1 MLSTKK
7 YSACRKKRSETN
19 CTFLY
24 TKRITEAKYTLE
36 VFQMKIAIMGFGTVG
51 SGAYEASKAAGGI
64 EVVKILARHG
74 REGYE
79 YLNDIITPDIDDI
92 AGDPEIELVV
102 ESMGGVEPA
111 REYVLKCLRAGK
123 HVVTPNKNLISA
135 CYSEL
140 MEEAAANGV
149 KLRFTSAVGGG
160 IPWLFNLLRTKRCD
174 EILQVRG
181 IVNGTCNYILDA
193 MYDKSA
199 DFGEM
204 LKIAQEIGYAET
216 DPSADIEGT
225 DTLRK
230 TVISTNLAFDAVIN
244 EEDVPCYG
252 IDTIQACDIAYLKE
266 NGLVCKLMMKAEKK
280 DGAIEVYVEPTAF
293 PADSLEANVKLNN
306 NLITLTA
313 KHLGTQSYFGQG
325 AGMMPTGESVI
336 QDVIDIRDGK
346 EQCIEVKVASEL
358 KACNSN
364 AVHRYYIRHD
374 RMCEHMEP
382 LVDTFEEKDGIY
394 YCISKPVPV
403 ETMHEMG
410 HHRKENGKEMFFA
423 ALAE

>member
-1 MLSTKK
+1 
-7 YSACRKKRSETN
+7 
-19 CTFLY
+19 
-24 TKRITEAKYTLE
+24 
-36 VFQMKIAIMGFGTVG
+36 MKIAIMGFGTVG
-51 SGAYEASKAAGGI
+51 SGAYETALNAGGL

-79 YLNDIITPDIDDI
+79 HLNSIITPDIDDI
-92 AGDPEIELVV
+92 AGDPEIELVI
-102 ESMGGVEPA
+102 ESMGGIEPA

-135 CYSEL
+135 CYREL
-140 MEEAAANGV
+140 MAEADANGV

-174 EILQVRG
+174 EIVRIRG

-193 MYDKSA
+193 MHDEGS

-204 LKIAQEIGYAET
+204 LKIAQELGYAEA
-216 DPSADIEGT
+216 DPSSDIEGT

-230 TVISTNLAFDAVIN
+230 TVISTNLAFDAAIK

-252 IDTIQACDIAYLKE
+252 IDTIQACDIAYLKKM
-266 NGLVCKLMMKAEKK
+266 GLVCKLMMNAEKN
-280 DGAIEVYVEPTAF
+280 GNSIEVYVEPTAF
-293 PADSLEANVKLNN
+293 PEGSLEANVKLNN

-313 KHLGTQSYFGQG
+313 KHIGTQSFFGQG

-336 QDVIDIRDGK
+336 QDVLDIRDGK
-346 EQCIEVKVASEL
+346 QMVIADPKDDIRAD
-358 KACNSN
+358 NSN
-364 AVHRYYIRHD
+364 AFHRYYIRHD
-374 RMCEHMEP
+374 RMCEHIEP
-382 LVDTFEEKDGIY
+382 LIDTYEEKDGIY
-394 YCISKPVPV
+394 YCISKPVTV
-403 ETMHEMG
+403 ETMHQMG
-410 HHRKENGKEMFFA
+410 HHRKEKGKEMFFA

>member
-1 MLSTKK
+1 
-7 YSACRKKRSETN
+7 
-19 CTFLY
+19 
-24 TKRITEAKYTLE
+24 
-36 VFQMKIAIMGFGTVG
+36 MKIAIMGFGTVG
-51 SGAYEASKAAGGI
+51 SGAYEASKAAGDI
-64 EVVKILARHG
+64 EIVRILARHG

-135 CYSEL
+135 CYTEL
-140 MEEAAANGV
+140 MHEAAANGV

-174 EILQVRG
+174 EILQIRG

-193 MYDKSA
+193 MYDKGS
-199 DFGEM
+199 DFAEM
-204 LKIAQEIGYAET
+204 LKIAQEIGYAEA

-230 TVISTNLAFDAVIN
+230 TVISTNLAFDAAIQ
-244 EEDVPCYG
+244 EEDVACYG
-252 IDTIQACDIAYLKE
+252 IDTIQACDISYLKKK
-266 NGLVCKLMMKAEKK
+266 GLVCKLMMKAEKK
-280 DGAIEVYVEPTAF
+280 NGAIEVYVEPTAF
-293 PADSLEANVKLNN
+293 PEDSLEANVKLNN

-336 QDVIDIRDGK
+336 QDVIDIRDGR
-346 EQCIEVKVASEL
+346 EQSIGIKDASGL
-358 KACNSN
+358 KADNSN

-374 RMCEHMEP
+374 RMCEHIEP
-382 LVDTFEEKDGIY
+382 MIDTYEEKDGIY
-394 YCISKPVPV
+394 YCISKPLPV
-403 ETMHEMG
+403 EKMHELG
-410 HHRKENGKEMFFA
+410 HHRKEKGKDMFFA

>member
-1 MLSTKK
+1 
-7 YSACRKKRSETN
+7 
-19 CTFLY
+19 
-24 TKRITEAKYTLE
+24 
-36 VFQMKIAIMGFGTVG
+36 MKIAIMGFGTVG
-51 SGAYEASKAAGGI
+51 SGAYEASKADGNI
-64 EVVKILARHG
+64 EVVRILARHG

-92 AGDPEIELVV
+92 AGDPAIELVV
-102 ESMGGVEPA
+102 ESMGGIEPA

-135 CYSEL
+135 CYTEL
-140 MEEAAANGV
+140 MQEAAAHGV

-174 EILQVRG
+174 EILQIRG

-193 MYDKSA
+193 MYDKGA
-199 DFGEM
+199 DFSEM

-230 TVISTNLAFDAVIN
+230 TVISTNLAFDAAIQ
-244 EEDVPCYG
+244 EEDVTCYG
-252 IDTIQACDIAYLKE
+252 IDTIQACDISYLKKK
-266 NGLVCKLMMKAEKK
+266 GLVCKLMMKAEKK

-293 PADSLEANVKLNN
+293 PEDSLEANVKLNN

-313 KHLGTQSYFGQG
+313 RHLGTQSYFGQG

-336 QDVIDIRDGK
+336 QDVIDIRDGREQSIGIK
-346 EQCIEVKVASEL
+346 EASGL
-358 KACNSN
+358 KADNSK
-364 AVHRYYIRHD
+364 AIHRYYIRHD
-374 RMCEHMEP
+374 RMCEHIEP
-382 LVDTFEEKDGIY
+382 LIDTYEEKDGIY
-394 YCISKPVPV
+394 YCISKPIPV
-403 ETMHEMG
+403 EKMHEMG
-410 HHRKENGKEMFFA
+410 HHRKEKGKDMFFA

>member
-1 MLSTKK
+1 
-7 YSACRKKRSETN
+7 
-19 CTFLY
+19 
-24 TKRITEAKYTLE
+24 
-36 VFQMKIAIMGFGTVG
+36 MKIAIMGFGTVG
-51 SGAYEASKAAGGI
+51 SGAYESAKAAGGI

-74 REGYE
+74 RDGYE
-79 YLNDIITPDIDDI
+79 YLNDIITPNIDDI

-140 MEEAAANGV
+140 MSVAEANGV

-174 EILQVRG
+174 DILQVRG

-193 MYDKSA
+193 MYDKGA
-199 DFGEM
+199 DFVEM
-204 LKIAQEIGYAET
+204 LKIAQEIGYAEA

-230 TVISTNLAFDAVIN
+230 TVISTNLAFDTAIQ
-244 EEDVPCYG
+244 EEDVLCYG

-266 NGLVCKLMMKAEKK
+266 KGLACKLMMKAEKK
-280 DGAIEVYVEPTAF
+280 AGAVEVYVEPTAF
-293 PADSLEANVKLNN
+293 SADSLEANVKLNN

-313 KHLGTQSYFGQG
+313 KSIGTQSFYGQG
-325 AGMMPTGESVI
+325 AGMMPTGQSVI

-346 EQCIEVKVASEL
+346 EQNIGGKGVSNL
-358 KACNSN
+358 KADNSN

-374 RMCEHMEP
+374 RMCEHIEP
-382 LVDTFEEKDGIY
+382 LVDTYEERDGIY
-394 YCISKPVPV
+394 YCISKPIPV
-403 ETMHEMG
+403 EKMHQMG
-410 HHRKENGKEMFFA
+410 HHRKEKGKEMFFA

>member
-1 MLSTKK
+1 
-7 YSACRKKRSETN
+7 
-19 CTFLY
+19 
-24 TKRITEAKYTLE
+24 
-36 VFQMKIAIMGFGTVG
+36 MKIAIMGFGTVG
-51 SGAYEASKAAGGI
+51 SGAYESAKAAGGI

-74 REGYE
+74 RDGYE
-79 YLNDIITPDIDDI
+79 FLNDIITPNIDDI

-102 ESMGGVEPA
+102 ESMGGIEPA
-111 REYVLKCLRAGK
+111 REYVLKCLNAGK

-135 CYSEL
+135 CYTEL
-140 MEEAAANGV
+140 MSAAEANGV

-193 MYDKSA
+193 MYDKGA

-204 LKIAQEIGYAET
+204 LKIAQELGYAET

-230 TVISTNLAFDAVIN
+230 TVISANLAFGTVIS

-252 IDTIQACDIAYLKE
+252 IDTITADDVAYLKAK
-266 NGLVCKLMMKAEKK
+266 GLACKLMMNAALR
-280 DGAIEVYVEPTAF
+280 DGVITAYVEPTAF
-293 PADSLEANVKLNN
+293 PVTSLEANVKVNN
-306 NLITLTA
+306 NLITLTGESI
-313 KHLGTQSYFGQG
+313 GTQSFYGQG
-325 AGMMPTGESVI
+325 AGMLPTGESVM
-336 QDVIDIRDGK
+336 QDVIDIRDGIQMNVIPAGSG
-346 EQCIEVKVASEL
+346 ECSID
-358 KACNSN
+358 NSS
-364 AVHRYYIRHD
+364 AVHRYYIRHN
-374 RMCEHMEP
+374 RMCEHIEP
-382 LVDTFEEKDGIY
+382 LIDTYEEKDGIY

-403 ETMHEMG
+403 TEMHRMG
-410 HHRKENGKEMFFA
+410 HHRKEKGKPMFFA

>member
-1 MLSTKK
+1 
-7 YSACRKKRSETN
+7 
-19 CTFLY
+19 
-24 TKRITEAKYTLE
+24 
-36 VFQMKIAIMGFGTVG
+36 MKIAIMGFGTVG
-51 SGAYEASKAAGGI
+51 SGAYETALNAGGL

-79 YLNDIITPDIDDI
+79 HLNSIITPDIDDI
-92 AGDPEIELVV
+92 AGDPEIELVI
-102 ESMGGVEPA
+102 ESMGGIEPA

-135 CYSEL
+135 CYREL
-140 MEEAAANGV
+140 MAEADANGV

-174 EILQVRG
+174 EIVRIRG

-193 MYDKSA
+193 MHDEGS

-204 LKIAQEIGYAET
+204 LKIAQELGYAEA
-216 DPSADIEGT
+216 DPSSDIEGT

-230 TVISTNLAFDAVIN
+230 TVISTNLAFDAAIK

-252 IDTIQACDIAYLKE
+252 IDTIQACDIAYLKKM
-266 NGLVCKLMMKAEKK
+266 GLVCKLMMNAEKN
-280 DGAIEVYVEPTAF
+280 GNSIEVYVEPTAF
-293 PADSLEANVKLNN
+293 PEGSLEANVKLNN

-313 KHLGTQSYFGQG
+313 KHIGTQSFFGQG

-336 QDVIDIRDGK
+336 QDVLDIRDGR
-346 EQCIEVKVASEL
+346 QMTVADP
-358 KACNSN
+358 KDDIRADNSN
-364 AVHRYYIRHD
+364 AFHRYYIRHD
-374 RMCEHMEP
+374 RMCEHIEP
-382 LVDTFEEKDGIY
+382 LIDTYEEKDGIY
-394 YCISKPVPV
+394 YCISKPITV
-403 ETMHEMG
+403 ETMHKMG
-410 HHRKENGKEMFFA
+410 HHRKEKGKEMFFA

>member
-1 MLSTKK
+1 
-7 YSACRKKRSETN
+7 
-19 CTFLY
+19 
-24 TKRITEAKYTLE
+24 
-36 VFQMKIAIMGFGTVG
+36 MKIAIMGFGTVG
-51 SGAYEASKAAGGI
+51 SGAYETALNAGGL

-79 YLNDIITPDIDDI
+79 HLNSIITPDIDDI
-92 AGDPEIELVV
+92 AGDPEIELVI
-102 ESMGGVEPA
+102 ESMGGIEPA

-135 CYSEL
+135 CYREL
-140 MEEAAANGV
+140 MAEADANGV

-174 EILQVRG
+174 EIVRIRG

-193 MYDKSA
+193 MHDEGS

-204 LKIAQEIGYAET
+204 LKIAQELGYAEA
-216 DPSADIEGT
+216 DPSSDIEGT

-230 TVISTNLAFDAVIN
+230 TVISTNLAFDAAIK

-252 IDTIQACDIAYLKE
+252 IDTIQACDIAYLKKM
-266 NGLVCKLMMKAEKK
+266 GLVCKLMMNAEKN
-280 DGAIEVYVEPTAF
+280 GNSIEVYVEPTAF
-293 PADSLEANVKLNN
+293 PEGSLEANVKLNN

-313 KHLGTQSYFGQG
+313 KHIGTQSFFGQG

-336 QDVIDIRDGK
+336 QDVLDIRDGK
-346 EQCIEVKVASEL
+346 QMTVADP
-358 KACNSN
+358 KDDIRADNSN
-364 AVHRYYIRHD
+364 AFHRYYIRHD
-374 RMCEHMEP
+374 RMCEHIEP
-382 LVDTFEEKDGIY
+382 LIDTYEEKDGIY
-394 YCISKPVPV
+394 YCISKPVTV
-403 ETMHEMG
+403 ETMHQMG
-410 HHRKENGKEMFFA
+410 HHRKEKGKEMFFA

>member
-1 MLSTKK
+1 
-7 YSACRKKRSETN
+7 
-19 CTFLY
+19 
-24 TKRITEAKYTLE
+24 
-36 VFQMKIAIMGFGTVG
+36 MKIAIMGFGTVG
-51 SGAYEASKAAGGI
+51 SGAYESARIAGGI

-79 YLNDIITPDIDDI
+79 FLNSIITPNIDVI
-92 AGDPEIELVV
+92 AGDPDIELVV

-140 MEEAAANGV
+140 MEEAEANGV
-149 KLRFTSAVGGG
+149 KLRFTSTVGGG

-174 EILQVRG
+174 EILQVKG

-193 MYDKSA
+193 MYDKGA

-204 LKIAQEIGYAET
+204 LKIAQEIGYAES

-230 TVISTNLAFDAVIN
+230 TVISTNLAFDAVIK
-244 EEDVPCYG
+244 EEDVLCYG
-252 IDTIQACDIAYLKE
+252 IDTIQACDIAYLKSK
-266 NGLVCKLMMKAEKK
+266 GLACKLMMKAEKK
-280 DGAIEVYVEPTAF
+280 NGAIEVYVEPTAF
-293 PADSLEANVKLNN
+293 SADSLEANVKLNN

-313 KHLGTQSYFGQG
+313 KYIGTQSFYGQG
-325 AGMMPTGESVI
+325 AGMMPTGQSVI
-336 QDVIDIRDGK
+336 QDVIDIRDSK
-346 EQCIEVKVASEL
+346 EQCINSKSTKVL
-358 KACNSN
+358 KADNSN

-382 LVDTFEEKDGIY
+382 LVDTYEEKDGIY
-394 YCISKPVPV
+394 YCISKPIPV
-403 ETMHEMG
+403 EKMHEMG
-410 HHRKENGKEMFFA
+410 HHRKERGKEMFFA
-423 ALAE
+423 ALDE

>member
-1 MLSTKK
+1 
-7 YSACRKKRSETN
+7 
-19 CTFLY
+19 
-24 TKRITEAKYTLE
+24 
-36 VFQMKIAIMGFGTVG
+36 MKIAIMGFGTVG
-51 SGAYEASKAAGGI
+51 SGAYETALNAGGL

-79 YLNDIITPDIDDI
+79 HLNSIITPDIHDI
-92 AGDPEIELVV
+92 AGDPEIELVI
-102 ESMGGVEPA
+102 ESMGGIEPA

-135 CYSEL
+135 CYREL
-140 MEEAAANGV
+140 MAEADANGV

-174 EILQVRG
+174 EIVRIRG

-193 MYDKSA
+193 MHDEGS

-204 LKIAQEIGYAET
+204 LKIAQELGYAEA
-216 DPSADIEGT
+216 DPSSDIEGT

-230 TVISTNLAFDAVIN
+230 TVISTNLAFDAAIK

-252 IDTIQACDIAYLKE
+252 IDTIQACDIAYLKKM
-266 NGLVCKLMMKAEKK
+266 GLVCKLMMNAEKN
-280 DGAIEVYVEPTAF
+280 GNSIEVYVEPTAF
-293 PADSLEANVKLNN
+293 PEGSLEANVKLNN

-313 KHLGTQSYFGQG
+313 KHIGTQSFFGQG

-336 QDVIDIRDGK
+336 QDVLDIRDGK
-346 EQCIEVKVASEL
+346 QMTVADP
-358 KACNSN
+358 KDDIRADNSN
-364 AVHRYYIRHD
+364 AFHRYYIRHD
-374 RMCEHMEP
+374 RMCEHIEP
-382 LVDTFEEKDGIY
+382 LIDTYEEKDGIY
-394 YCISKPVPV
+394 YCISKPITV
-403 ETMHEMG
+403 EKMHEMG
-410 HHRKENGKEMFFA
+410 HHRKEKGKEMFFA

>member
-1 MLSTKK
+1 
-7 YSACRKKRSETN
+7 
-19 CTFLY
+19 
-24 TKRITEAKYTLE
+24 
-36 VFQMKIAIMGFGTVG
+36 MKIAIMGFGTVG
-51 SGAYEASKAAGGI
+51 SGAYETALNAGGL

-79 YLNDIITPDIDDI
+79 HLNSIITPDIDDI
-92 AGDPEIELVV
+92 AGDPEIELVI
-102 ESMGGVEPA
+102 ESMGGIEPA

-135 CYSEL
+135 CYREL
-140 MEEAAANGV
+140 MAEADANGV

-174 EILQVRG
+174 EIVRIRG

-193 MYDKSA
+193 MHDEGS

-204 LKIAQEIGYAET
+204 LKIAQELGYAEA
-216 DPSADIEGT
+216 DPSSDIEGT

-230 TVISTNLAFDAVIN
+230 TVISTNLAFDAAIK

-252 IDTIQACDIAYLKE
+252 IDTIQACDIAYLKKM
-266 NGLVCKLMMKAEKK
+266 GLVCKLMMNAEKN
-280 DGAIEVYVEPTAF
+280 GNSIEVYVEPTAF
-293 PADSLEANVKLNN
+293 PEGSLEANVKLNN

-313 KHLGTQSYFGQG
+313 KHIGTQSFFGQG

-336 QDVIDIRDGK
+336 QDVLDIRDGK
-346 EQCIEVKVASEL
+346 QMVIADPKDDIRAD
-358 KACNSN
+358 NSN
-364 AVHRYYIRHD
+364 AFHRYYIRHD
-374 RMCEHMEP
+374 RMCEHIEP
-382 LVDTFEEKDGIY
+382 LIDTYEEKDGIY
-394 YCISKPVPV
+394 YCISKPVTV

-410 HHRKENGKEMFFA
+410 HHRKEKGKEMFFA

>member
-1 MLSTKK
+1 
-7 YSACRKKRSETN
+7 
-19 CTFLY
+19 
-24 TKRITEAKYTLE
+24 
-36 VFQMKIAIMGFGTVG
+36 MKIAIMGFGTVG
-51 SGAYEASKAAGGI
+51 SGAYESAKAAGGI
-64 EVVKILARHG
+64 EVVRILARHG

-79 YLNDIITPDIDDI
+79 YLNDIITPDIEDI

-102 ESMGGVEPA
+102 ESMGGIEPA

-135 CYSEL
+135 CYGEL
-140 MEEAAANGV
+140 MREAEANGV

-174 EILQVRG
+174 KILRVRG

-193 MYDKSA
+193 MYDKGS
-199 DFGEM
+199 DFNEM
-204 LKIAQEIGYAET
+204 LKIAQEIGYAEA

-230 TVISTNLAFDAVIN
+230 TVISTNLAFDTAIS
-244 EEDVPCYG
+244 ESDVPCYG
-252 IDTIQACDIAYLKE
+252 IDTIKACDVAYLKKK
-266 NGLVCKLMMKAEKK
+266 GLAVKLMMKAERS
-280 DGAIEVYVEPTAF
+280 DDAVEVFVEPTAF

-313 KHLGTQSYFGQG
+313 KYLGTQSYFGQG

-336 QDVIDIRDGK
+336 QDVIDIRDDK
-346 EQCIEVKVASEL
+346 AQNIENKGINSLKVDNS
-358 KACNSN
+358 KAIQK
-364 AVHRYYIRHD
+364 YYIRHD
-374 RMCEHMEP
+374 RMCEHIEP
-382 LVDTFEEKDGIY
+382 LIDTYEEIDGVY
-394 YCISKPVPV
+394 YCISKPIPV
-403 ETMHEMG
+403 ETMHKMG
-410 HHRKENGKEMFFA
+410 HHRKERGKEMFFA

>member
-1 MLSTKK
+1 
-7 YSACRKKRSETN
+7 
-19 CTFLY
+19 
-24 TKRITEAKYTLE
+24 
-36 VFQMKIAIMGFGTVG
+36 MKIAIMGFGTVG
-51 SGAYEASKAAGGI
+51 SGAYETALNAGGL

-79 YLNDIITPDIDDI
+79 HLNSIITPDIDDI
-92 AGDPEIELVV
+92 AGDPEIELVI
-102 ESMGGVEPA
+102 ESMGGIEPA

-135 CYSEL
+135 CYREL
-140 MEEAAANGV
+140 MAEADANGV

-174 EILQVRG
+174 EIVRIRG

-193 MYDKSA
+193 MHDEGS

-204 LKIAQEIGYAET
+204 LKIAQELGYAEA
-216 DPSADIEGT
+216 DPSSDIEGT

-230 TVISTNLAFDAVIN
+230 TVISTNLAFGAAIK

-252 IDTIQACDIAYLKE
+252 IDTIQACDIAYLKKM
-266 NGLVCKLMMKAEKK
+266 GLVCKLMMNAEKN
-280 DGAIEVYVEPTAF
+280 GNSIEVYVEPTAF
-293 PADSLEANVKLNN
+293 PEGSLEANVKLNN

-313 KHLGTQSYFGQG
+313 KHIGTQSFFGQG

-336 QDVIDIRDGK
+336 QDVLDIRDGK
-346 EQCIEVKVASEL
+346 QMVIADP
-358 KACNSN
+358 ADDIRADNSN
-364 AVHRYYIRHD
+364 AFHRYYIRHD
-374 RMCEHMEP
+374 RMCEHIEP
-382 LVDTFEEKDGIY
+382 LIDTYEEKDGIY
-394 YCISKPVPV
+394 YCISKPVTV

-410 HHRKENGKEMFFA
+410 HHRKEKGKEMFFA

>member
-1 MLSTKK
+1 
-7 YSACRKKRSETN
+7 
-19 CTFLY
+19 
-24 TKRITEAKYTLE
+24 
-36 VFQMKIAIMGFGTVG
+36 MKIAIMGFGTVG
-51 SGAYEASKAAGGI
+51 SGAYETALNAGGL

-79 YLNDIITPDIDDI
+79 HLNSIITPDIDDI
-92 AGDPEIELVV
+92 AGDPEIELVI
-102 ESMGGVEPA
+102 ESMGGIEPA

-135 CYSEL
+135 CYREL
-140 MEEAAANGV
+140 MDAADANGV

-174 EILQVRG
+174 EIVRIRG

-193 MYDKSA
+193 MHDEGS

-204 LKIAQEIGYAET
+204 LKIAQELGYAEA
-216 DPSADIEGT
+216 DPSSDIEGT

-230 TVISTNLAFDAVIN
+230 TVISTNLAFDAAIK

-252 IDTIQACDIAYLKE
+252 IDTIQACDIAYLKKM
-266 NGLVCKLMMKAEKK
+266 GLVCKLMMNAEKN
-280 DGAIEVYVEPTAF
+280 GNSIEVYVEPTAF
-293 PADSLEANVKLNN
+293 PEGSLEANVKLNN

-313 KHLGTQSYFGQG
+313 KHIGTQSFFGQG

-336 QDVIDIRDGK
+336 QDVLDIRDGK
-346 EQCIEVKVASEL
+346 QMVIADP
-358 KACNSN
+358 ADDIRADNSN
-364 AVHRYYIRHD
+364 AFHRYYIRHD
-374 RMCEHMEP
+374 RMCEHIEP
-382 LVDTFEEKDGIY
+382 LIDTYEEKDGIY
-394 YCISKPVPV
+394 YCISKPVTV
-403 ETMHEMG
+403 ETMHQMG
-410 HHRKENGKEMFFA
+410 HHRKEKGKEMFFA